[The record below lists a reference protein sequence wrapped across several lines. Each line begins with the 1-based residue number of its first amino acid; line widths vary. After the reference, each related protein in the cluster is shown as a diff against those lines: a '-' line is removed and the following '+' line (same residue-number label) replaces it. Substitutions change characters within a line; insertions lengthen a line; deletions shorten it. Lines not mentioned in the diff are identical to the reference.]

1 MTPGQQR
8 QAIALIRKLC
18 SYYDNGNCLYL
29 DRSEEVTCPQSI
41 SYSVCCK
48 MFRHALL
55 EDKLGQTLKV
65 EIFKDDTLKRC
76 MVCGKAFSSASNN
89 AKYCECCAK
98 TVQRKQKA
106 AHARKRRSGVEK

>member
-8 QAIALIRKLC
+8 QAVRLIRKLC

-29 DRSEEVTCPQSI
+29 DRGEEVTCPQSI

-48 MFRHALL
+48 MFRHVLL
-55 EDKLGQTLKV
+55 EDKEGQALKA
-65 EIFKDDTLKRC
+65 EIFRDDTLKHC
-76 MVCGKAFSSASNN
+76 AVCGKTFASSSNN
-89 AKYCECCAK
+89 AKYCEMCAK
-98 TVQRKQKA
+98 TVLRKQKA

>member
-18 SYYDNGNCLYL
+18 SYYGNGNCLYL
-29 DRSEEVTCPQSI
+29 DRGEAVACPQMI

-48 MFRHALL
+48 MFRHVLL
-55 EDKLGQTLKV
+55 EDKPGQTLKA

-89 AKYCECCAK
+89 AKYCEGCAK